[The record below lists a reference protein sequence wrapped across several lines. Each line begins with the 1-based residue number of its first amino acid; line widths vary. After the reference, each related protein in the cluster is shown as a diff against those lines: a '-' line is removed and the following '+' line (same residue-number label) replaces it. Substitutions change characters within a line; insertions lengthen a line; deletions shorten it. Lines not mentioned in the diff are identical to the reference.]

1 MNRISDNAAV
11 SEELNEPESESPEP
25 DFAAEAWIAQAGLPP
40 GVPRPIT
47 VHGTPV
53 LHHPCA
59 EVTDFGP
66 ALRQLVA
73 DMFASMAVANGVG
86 LAANQIGVD
95 ARVFVFDC
103 PDGQDAF
110 QAGCVVN
117 PQVFLVPGDLD
128 DGTEGCLSV
137 PGPFAPL
144 ARPEQAYVTGQDLEG
159 NPIRVDGTGLLARC
173 LQHETDHLNGI
184 VYVDRLDE
192 ESRAAVMSE
201 YQERLRSGKIPDWSA
216 AYEDAESV

>member
-1 MNRISDNAAV
+1 MV
-11 SEELNEPESESPEP
+11 SEELNEPESLDSES
-25 DFAAEAWIAQAGLPP
+25 AAEAWIARAGLPP

-47 VHGTPV
+47 VHGTAV
-53 LHHPCA
+53 LHRPCA
-59 EVTDFGP
+59 AVTDFGP
-66 ALRQLVA
+66 ELRHLVA

-103 PDGQDAF
+103 PDGQDVY
-110 QAGCVVN
+110 QAGVVVN
-117 PQVFLVPGDLD
+117 PEVFLVPGDLD

-144 ARPEQAYVTGQDLEG
+144 ARPEQAYVTGQDLHG
-159 NPIRVDGTGLLARC
+159 QPIRIDGTGILARC

-192 ESRAAVMSE
+192 ESRATVLSQ
-201 YQERLRSGKIPDWSA
+201 YQERLLSGEIPDWSA
-216 AYEDAESV
+216 AYEEAESV